1 MTTQQTKSTIKYHN
15 NNKIEQQ
22 NYIEINE
29 SNGRIVMFI

>member
-29 SNGRIVMFI
+29 SNGRIFIFI